1 MSSSQGEFVS
11 KIWQNNLFD
20 GRVVFCTGGSG
31 TICSAQVKAL
41 VQLGANA
48 CIVGRNSQKTREIAL
63 AIAKVRAGSNVI
75 GIGNID
81 VRKLEALEGAVSQCV
96 RELGGID
103 FVIGS
108 AGAAGNFL
116 APIDGLSAN
125 AFKSVV
131 DIDLLGSYNTLK
143 STLPYLLASAARNR
157 NPGSTTGGRIIFVSA
172 TFHYTGV
179 PYQSHVAAAKAGVD
193 ALSASVALEYGP
205 RGLTSN
211 VISPGG
217 IEGTEGL
224 QRLSSEASRESGEA
238 ARNIP
243 LGRYGLLKEVSDAT
257 VFLFSEAG
265 NYINGHVLVVDGGA
279 WRLPGL
285 AGMSAGLA
293 YPDIVLGDQVLP
305 TDIKT
310 GRGTNSKL

>member
-1 MSSSQGEFVS
+1 MSFSQGEFVS

-48 CIVGRNSQKTREIAL
+48 CIVGRNSQKTEEMAL
-63 AIAKVRAGSNVI
+63 AIAEVRAGSKVI

-81 VRKLEALEGAVSQCV
+81 VRKLTALEGAVDKCV

-103 FVIGS
+103 FVI

-143 STLPYLLASAARNR
+143 STIPYLLASAARNR

-224 QRLSSEASRESGEA
+224 QRLSSEASRESGQA

-293 YPDIVLGDQVLP
+293 YPDIVLGDQLLP

>member
-41 VQLGANA
+41 VCLGADA
-48 CIVGRNSQKTREIAL
+48 CIVGRNSQKTEKMAQ
-63 AIAKVRAGSNVI
+63 AIAKVRAGSKVI

-81 VRKLEALEGAVSQCV
+81 VRKLEALEGAVGQCV

-103 FVIGS
+103 FVI

-116 APIDGLSAN
+116 APIDSLSAN

-143 STLPYLLASAARNR
+143 STLPYLLASAARNK
-157 NPGSTTGGRIIFVSA
+157 NPGATTGGRIIFVSA
-172 TFHYTGV
+172 TFHYTGM
-179 PYQSHVAAAKAGVD
+179 PYQTHVAAAKAGVD
-193 ALSASVALEYGP
+193 ALAASVALEYGP

-224 QRLSSEASRESGEA
+224 QRLSSEALRESGQA

-285 AGMSAGLA
+285 AGISAGLA

-310 GRGTNSKL
+310 GRGPKSKI

>member
-11 KIWQNNLFD
+11 KIWQNSLFD

-41 VQLGANA
+41 VQLEANA
-48 CIVGRNSQKTREIAL
+48 CIVGRNSQKTEKMAQ
-63 AIAKVRAGSNVI
+63 AIAKVRAGSKVI

-81 VRKLEALEGAVSQCV
+81 VRKLEALEGAVGQCV

-103 FVIGS
+103 FVIWQL
-108 AGAAGNFL
+108 L

-143 STLPYLLASAARNR
+143 STLPYLLASAARNK
-157 NPGSTTGGRIIFVSA
+157 NPGSTTGGRIIFISA

-179 PYQSHVAAAKAGVD
+179 PYQTHVAAAKARVD
-193 ALSASVALEYGP
+193 ALSA
-205 RGLTSN
+205 
-211 VISPGG
+211 PGG

-224 QRLSSEASRESGEA
+224 QRLSSEASQESGQA

-243 LGRYGLLKEVSDAT
+243 LGRYGLLKEISYAT

-265 NYINGHVLVVDGGA
+265 SYVNGHVLVVDGGA

-285 AGMSAGLA
+285 AGMSAGLT
-293 YPDIVLGDQVLP
+293 YPDSILGNQALP

-310 GRGTNSKL
+310 VRKTKSKM

>member
-1 MSSSQGEFVS
+1 MSFSQGEFVS

-48 CIVGRNSQKTREIAL
+48 CIVGRNSQKTEEMAL
-63 AIAKVRAGSNVI
+63 AIAEVRAGSKVI

-81 VRKLEALEGAVSQCV
+81 VRKLTALEGAVDQCV

-103 FVIGS
+103 FVI

-143 STLPYLLASAARNR
+143 SSIPYLLASAARNR
-157 NPGSTTGGRIIFVSA
+157 NPVSTTGGRIIFVSA

-224 QRLSSEASRESGEA
+224 QRLSSEASRESGQA

-293 YPDIVLGDQVLP
+293 YPDIVLGDQLLP

>member
-11 KIWQNNLFD
+11 KIWQSSLFD
-20 GRVVFCTGGSG
+20 DRVVFCTGGSG
-31 TICSAQVKAL
+31 TICFAQVKAL
-41 VQLGANA
+41 VHLGADA
-48 CIVGRNSQKTREIAL
+48 CIVGRNSQKTEKMAQ
-63 AIAKVRAGSNVI
+63 AIAKVRAGSKVI

-103 FVIGS
+103 FVI

-157 NPGSTTGGRIIFVSA
+157 NPGSPTGGRIIFVSA

-224 QRLSSEASRESGEA
+224 QRLSSEASRESGQA

-293 YPDIVLGDQVLP
+293 YPDIVLGDQLLP

>member
-1 MSSSQGEFVS
+1 M
-11 KIWQNNLFD
+11 
-20 GRVVFCTGGSG
+20 
-31 TICSAQVKAL
+31 
-41 VQLGANA
+41 
-48 CIVGRNSQKTREIAL
+48 AL
-63 AIAKVRAGSNVI
+63 AIAEVRAGSKVI

-81 VRKLEALEGAVSQCV
+81 VRKLEALEGAVDQCV

-103 FVIGS
+103 FVI

-116 APIDGLSAN
+116 APIYGLSAN

-224 QRLSSEASRESGEA
+224 QRLSGEASRESGQA

-293 YPDIVLGDQVLP
+293 YPDIVLGDQLLP

-310 GRGTNSKL
+310 GRETDSKL

>member
-1 MSSSQGEFVS
+1 MSFSQGEFVS

-48 CIVGRNSQKTREIAL
+48 CIVGRNSQKTEEMAL
-63 AIAKVRAGSNVI
+63 AIAEVRAGSKVI

-81 VRKLEALEGAVSQCV
+81 VRKLTALEGAVDQCV

-103 FVIGS
+103 FVI

-143 STLPYLLASAARNR
+143 STLSYLLASAARNR

-224 QRLSSEASRESGEA
+224 QRLSSEASRESGQA

-293 YPDIVLGDQVLP
+293 YPDIVLGDQLLP

>member
-1 MSSSQGEFVS
+1 MSFSQGEFVS

-48 CIVGRNSQKTREIAL
+48 CIVGRNSQKTEEMAL
-63 AIAKVRAGSNVI
+63 AIAEVRAGSKVI

-81 VRKLEALEGAVSQCV
+81 VRKLTALEGAVDQCV

-103 FVIGS
+103 FVI

-143 STLPYLLASAARNR
+143 STLSYLLASAARNR

-224 QRLSSEASRESGEA
+224 QRLSSEASRESGQA

-265 NYINGHVLVVDGGA
+265 NYINGHALVVDGGA

-293 YPDIVLGDQVLP
+293 YPDIVLGDQLLP

>member
-1 MSSSQGEFVS
+1 MV
-11 KIWQNNLFD
+11 
-20 GRVVFCTGGSG
+20 GSY
-31 TICSAQVKAL
+31 SVPAVAERFAPHK
-41 VQLGANA
+41 
-48 CIVGRNSQKTREIAL
+48 NSQKTREIAL

-103 FVIGS
+103 FVI

-285 AGMSAGLA
+285 TGMSAGLA